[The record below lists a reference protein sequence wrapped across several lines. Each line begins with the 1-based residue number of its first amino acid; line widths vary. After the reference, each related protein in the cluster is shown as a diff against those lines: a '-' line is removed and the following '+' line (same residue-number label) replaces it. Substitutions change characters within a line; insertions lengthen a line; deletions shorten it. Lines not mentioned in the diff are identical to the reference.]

1 MAGGETPR
9 RKDRKLMKAEI
20 QQILFVLAI
29 ATLCQGVAVAQLTID
44 DFSTG
49 AYMKML
55 VTGSDDHTATGTM
68 IGGERTTY
76 FRVCQK
82 IPCAVDE
89 NEFAQSATFQTR
101 PSKKAGV
108 PSALI
113 MSSGYKTFPLIQVFW
128 GIDAQNVVVPLHLDL
143 SPYNRLRVSFD
154 GLIDVLNF
162 NLQLY
167 TPTGNGQ
174 IGCNLLPVRPVQPPY
189 TVDFPLLDFTLVG
202 GTAIDFNDITYM
214 DMLSFLG
221 GSYAI
226 TKYEAVPASASA
238 ASFICTG
245 H

>member
-1 MAGGETPR
+1 MERGPAKKE
-9 RKDRKLMKAEI
+9 RKLMKTQI

-29 ATLCQGVAVAQLTID
+29 ATLCQGVAVAQLIID

-49 AYMKML
+49 ADKKTL
-55 VTGSDDHTATGTM
+55 STGSDDHIVTGTM
-68 IGGERTTY
+68 IGGERKTY
-76 FRVCQK
+76 FRVCQQ
-82 IPCAVDE
+82 IPCTVAE

-128 GIDAQNVVVPLHLDL
+128 GIDGQNNIVPLHLDL
-143 SPYNRLRVSFD
+143 RRYDRLRVSFD
-154 GLIDVLNF
+154 GLTEALNF

-174 IGCNLLPVRPVQPPY
+174 IGCNLLPVHPVPPPY
-189 TVDFPLLDFTLVG
+189 TVDFPLVDFTLVS
-202 GTAIDFNDITYM
+202 GTTIDFTDITYL

-221 GSYAI
+221 ASYAI
-226 TKYEAVPASASA
+226 TKYEAVPASAPP
-238 ASFICTG
+238 ASFTCTG